1 MTWSNQLLFLYKP
14 MILISVNF
22 CSVVIYIYRL
32 YYPILITRTIHATK
46 LLITGILLY
55 FRVDLRAWYTTTGKR
70 RVLHTPIHQ
79 ILITR
84 KTQGTEFLI
93 TSILLYY
100 LVDDRALYKVIG
112 GRRDIHSLISS
123 SSGLSL
129 HISSTIS
136 NENVF
141 FIFKGKLLHAFLL
154 LFLKLQKE
162 NQVKMNQYNKKTHLL
177 KTCFF
182 QQHYVDIEKKPT

>member
-1 MTWSNQLLFLYKP
+1 MVKPIIVSLQTNDPNIRKFLF
-14 MILISVNF
+14 SRN
-22 CSVVIYIYRL
+22 IYIYRL

-55 FRVDLRAWYTTTGKR
+55 FRVDHRAWYTTIGKR

-162 NQVKMNQYNKKTHLL
+162 NQVKMNQYNKKNTSF
-177 KTCFF
+177 KDMFF
-182 QQHYVDIEKKPT
+182 STALC

>member
-46 LLITGILLY
+46 LLITGILLF
-55 FRVDLRAWYTTTGKR
+55 FRVDHRAWYTTIGKR

-129 HISSTIS
+129 HFSSTIS

-141 FIFKGKLLHAFLL
+141 FYF
-154 LFLKLQKE
+154 
-162 NQVKMNQYNKKTHLL
+162 
-177 KTCFF
+177 
-182 QQHYVDIEKKPT
+182 

>member
-22 CSVVIYIYRL
+22 CSVRNISIYRL
-32 YYPILITRTIHATK
+32 YYPI
-46 LLITGILLY
+46 
-55 FRVDLRAWYTTTGKR
+55 
-70 RVLHTPIHQ
+70 
-79 ILITR
+79 
-84 KTQGTEFLI
+84 LI

-162 NQVKMNQYNKKTHLL
+162 NQVKMNQYNKKNTSF
-177 KTCFF
+177 KDMFF
-182 QQHYVDIEKKPT
+182 STALC

>member
-1 MTWSNQLLFLYKP
+1 MVKPIIVSLQTNDPNIRKFLF
-14 MILISVNF
+14 SRN
-22 CSVVIYIYRL
+22 IYIYRL

-46 LLITGILLY
+46 LLIAGILLY
-55 FRVDLRAWYTTTGKR
+55 FRVDHRAWYTTTGKR

-162 NQVKMNQYNKKTHLL
+162 NQVKLNQYNKKNTSF
-177 KTCFF
+177 KDMFF
-182 QQHYVDIEKKPT
+182 STALC